1 MEEQNVLADI
11 FDWRKNFSTNAIMNG
26 DFEFKELNEVQ
37 QYYPQGYHGVD
48 KEGRPVYIERL
59 GKIDVERLL
68 KVTNLDRYVKYQIQQ
83 YEKTLTIRFPACS
96 VAANRNIN
104 RSIAILDV
112 EGLSL
117 KSFTRPVQK
126 VLMQF
131 RKIFDND
138 SPEALGYFGMLSNV
152 FLILIQFPRF
162 RSLATSIKASCLKW
176 SMQGKSSF
184 LNFCAFRLLALVPSS
199 HGFTTQSTLLLVSE
213 LPDFLGGSCS
223 CKYEGGCLRSDRG
236 PWKQT
241 SVAEQVL
248 KLKA

>member
-11 FDWRKNFSTNAIMNG
+11 FDWRKNFSTNAITNG
-26 DFEFKELNEVQ
+26 DFDFKELNEVQ

-59 GKIDVERLL
+59 GKIDVEQLL
-68 KVTNLDRYVKYQIQQ
+68 KVTTLDRYVKYQIQQ

-138 SPEALGYFGMLSNV
+138 SPETICQMFIVNAGPG
-152 FLILIQFPRF
+152 
-162 RSLATSIKASCLKW
+162 
-176 SMQGKSSF
+176 
-184 LNFCAFRLLALVPSS
+184 FRLLWNAVKCFLDPDTVSKIQVI
-199 HGFTTQSTLLLVSE
+199 GNKYQSKLLEMVDASE